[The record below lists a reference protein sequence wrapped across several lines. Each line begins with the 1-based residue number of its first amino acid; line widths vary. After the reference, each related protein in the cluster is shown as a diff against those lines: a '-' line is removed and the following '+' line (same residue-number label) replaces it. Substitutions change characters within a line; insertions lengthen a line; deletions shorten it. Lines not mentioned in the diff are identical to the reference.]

1 MENITK
7 KQNLLIAFIL
17 IAVCFRLIPHPPNFT
32 PVTSLALFS
41 GIMFQRKWLSI
52 LVPIVAM
59 LLSDLVLGF
68 GMISLWVYAT
78 FMLVTISGWVLKQM
92 NVKSILVSSMIFFVV
107 SNFGVWVLGYPH
119 TIEGLLMCYT
129 LAIPFFGYSI
139 IGDLCWGLLIKQSY
153 KFVENKVLKFI

>member
-17 IAVCFRLIPHPPNFT
+17 IAICFRLIPHPPNFT

-41 GIMFQRKWLSI
+41 GIMFQRKWLGM

-59 LLSDLVLGF
+59 LLSDMVLGF
-68 GMISLWVYAT
+68 GMISMWVYAA
-78 FMLVTISGWVLKQM
+78 FMLVTISGWVLNKM
-92 NVKSILVSSMIFFVV
+92 NVKSILISSMIFFIV

-119 TIEGLLMCYT
+119 TFDGLMLCYT
-129 LAIPFFGYSI
+129 MAIPFFGYSI
-139 IGDLCWGLLIKQSY
+139 IGDLSWGFFIKESY

>member
-1 MENITK
+1 MNK
-7 KQNLLIAFIL
+7 QQNLLITFIL
-17 IAVCFRLIPHPPNFT
+17 IAVFFRLIPHPTNFT

-68 GMISLWVYAT
+68 GMISMWVYAA

-92 NVKSILVSSMIFFVV
+92 NVKSILVSSMIFFIV
-107 SNFGVWVLGYPH
+107 SNLGVWVLGYPH

-139 IGDLCWGLLIKQSY
+139 VGDLCWGLLIKQSY
-153 KFVENKVLKFI
+153 KFVENKVLKFV

>member
-17 IAVCFRLIPHPPNFT
+17 IAVFFRLIPHPPNFT

-59 LLSDLVLGF
+59 LLSDMVLGF
-68 GMISLWVYAT
+68 GMISMWVYAS

-92 NVKSILVSSMIFFVV
+92 NVKSILVSSMIFFIV
-107 SNFGVWVLGYPH
+107 SNLGVWVLGYPH
-119 TIEGLLMCYT
+119 TFDGLMLCYT
-129 LAIPFFGYSI
+129 MAIPFFGYSI
-139 IGDLCWGLLIKQSY
+139 IGDLLWGTIIKESY
-153 KFVENKVLKFI
+153 KFIENKVLKFV

>member
-1 MENITK
+1 MKK
-7 KQNLLIAFIL
+7 KQSLLIVFIL
-17 IAVCFRLIPHPPNFT
+17 SAVCFRLIPHPPNFT

-68 GMISLWVYAT
+68 GMISLWVYVA

-92 NVKSILVSSMIFFVV
+92 NVKSILVSSMIFFIV
-107 SNFGVWVLGYPH
+107 SNLGVWILGYPH

-139 IGDLCWGLLIKQSY
+139 VGDLCWGLLIKQSY
-153 KFVENKVLKFI
+153 KFVENKVLKFV

>member
-1 MENITK
+1 MNK
-7 KQNLLIAFIL
+7 QQNLLITFIL
-17 IAVCFRLIPHPPNFT
+17 IAVFFRLIPHPPNFT

-68 GMISLWVYAT
+68 GMISMWVYAA
-78 FMLVTISGWVLKQM
+78 FMSVTISGWVLKQM
-92 NVKSILVSSMIFFVV
+92 NVKSILVSSMIFFIV
-107 SNFGVWVLGYPH
+107 SNLGVWVLGYPH

-139 IGDLCWGLLIKQSY
+139 VGDLCWGLLIKQSY
-153 KFVENKVLKFI
+153 KFVENKVLKFV